1 MLLSKSSIIQ
11 NNKISLEFSQV
22 KAFVAVA
29 DSLSFTKAAQ
39 RLNLSQPAVSVKVKA
54 LEKHLGVLLFR
65 RLHSHIQLTDAGHHA
80 LAICKRILGDVES
93 LQDHFLL
100 ATDAGAARVTLF
112 LPVSIGV
119 RMMAPL
125 LERLESS
132 KPEDVFIDLKAC
144 GSEEEVVE
152 QVVASRSSIGILRNQ
167 PVNARLTSVPWC
179 THPLSLLVHPSHP
192 LAAQAAVSIE
202 EILSEPVL
210 FPEQDS
216 TDHALLSSR
225 LLTVGLQPSDF
236 LERRHV
242 PIDLMATLVA
252 NGQWIALRFSLPW
265 LEADRDG
272 LRNLSLHEFP
282 VPYVLHLVSP
292 LPPAGRQLQT
302 PGLSTAAN
310 RVLGALLAL
319 GAAAEE
325 SRHAQLI
332 ESMRRALG
340 TEPGEELIERV
351 EIPSLRSSPASAQR
365 PLPGSD
371 SAEKSPLPFRI
382 GVQHRTIQT
391 VLGGRAVQQ
400 LGLLDNFLD
409 EECFSEGTVLSPRWI
424 DHASAAPM
432 ITSLLEG
439 KLDLAIMG
447 DYAITHLAT
456 AAQESSAD
464 RFKLVA
470 FVSVNPHGSGASLIL
485 PRNSNLTDLRS
496 LVSHSV
502 AVPTLS
508 TAYGSLLYNLRAQ
521 ELIDQIYVQ
530 SINLIEVFQ
539 HSMGKVEADS
549 YACFTPH
556 DHYLVAKDQFR
567 WADEQISVPFA
578 FYGVVVRDSFARR
591 YPGAI
596 RAFLKAMACSQYWFY
611 STPSAIE
618 CLSRWTGIDG
628 KIVHS
633 VLGER
638 QGQKARDCHYQP
650 DLSIRNDWLEEYAT
664 RIYTPSQVNAGRSV
678 VLPEVEDEFLKS
690 ALADLNPFRQVQAT
704 TSK

>member
-1 MLLSKSSIIQ
+1 M
-11 NNKISLEFSQV
+11 EFSQV

-65 RLHSHIQLTDAGHHA
+65 RLHSHIQLTEAGLHS
-80 LAICKRILGDVES
+80 LGICKRILGDVES
-93 LQDHFLL
+93 LQHHFLL
-100 ATDAGAARVTLF
+100 AADAGGARVTLF
-112 LPVSIGV
+112 LPVSIGI

-125 LERLESS
+125 LERLESN
-132 KPEDVFIDLKAC
+132 KPQDVFIDLKAC
-144 GSEEEVVE
+144 SSEEEIVERVVE
-152 QVVASRSSIGILRNQ
+152 SRSSIGILQNHS
-167 PVNARLTSVPWC
+167 VNPLLTSVPWC
-179 THPLSLLVHPSHP
+179 THPLSLLVHPGHR
-192 LAAQAAVSIE
+192 LASQAAVSIE

-216 TDHALLSSR
+216 TDHNLLSSR
-225 LLTVGLQPSDF
+225 LLTVGLQASDF
-236 LERRHV
+236 HERRHV

-252 NGQWIALRFSLPW
+252 NGQWSALRFSLPW

-282 VPYVLHLVSP
+282 VPYVLHLVAP
-292 LPPAGRQLQT
+292 LTPAGKQIKT
-302 PGLSTAAN
+302 PGLCTAAN
-310 RVLGALLAL
+310 QVLVALLAL
-319 GAAAEE
+319 GAGAEKT
-325 SRHAQLI
+325 RHAQLM
-332 ESMRRALG
+332 ESMCRALG
-340 TEPGEELIERV
+340 TKPGEGAIEQVEL
-351 EIPSLRSSPASAQR
+351 PSLRSSPPSAQR
-365 PLPGSD
+365 VLPGSD
-371 SAEKSPLPFRI
+371 SVEKRPVPFRI
-382 GVQHRTIQT
+382 GVQHRTVQT

-400 LGLLDNFLD
+400 LGLLDNFLN
-409 EECFSEGTVLSPRWI
+409 EEGFSEGSVLSPRWI

-432 ITSLLEG
+432 TASLLEG
-439 KLDLAIMG
+439 GLDLAIMG
-447 DYAITHLAT
+447 DYAITHLANAT
-456 AAQESSAD
+456 RGSSEGG
-464 RFKLVA
+464 FKLVA

-485 PRNSNLTDLRS
+485 PRNSNLSDLRS

-521 ELIDQIYVQ
+521 ELINQIYVE
-530 SINLIEVFQ
+530 SINLIEVSQ

-611 STPSAIE
+611 TTPSSIQ
-618 CLSRWTGIDG
+618 CLSRWTGIDE
-628 KIVHS
+628 KIVNS

-650 DLSIRNDWLEEYAT
+650 DQSIRNDWLEEYAT
-664 RIYTPSQVNAGRSV
+664 RIYTPSQIHPGRSV
-678 VLPEVEDEFLKS
+678 LLPEVEDEFLKS
-690 ALADLNPFRQVQAT
+690 ALADLNPFRQVHVT
-704 TSK
+704 TSQ